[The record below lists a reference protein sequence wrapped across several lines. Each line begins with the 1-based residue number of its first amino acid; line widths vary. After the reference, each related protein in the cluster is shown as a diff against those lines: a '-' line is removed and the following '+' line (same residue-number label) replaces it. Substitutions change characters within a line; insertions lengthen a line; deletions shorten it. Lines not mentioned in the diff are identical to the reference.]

1 VQYLWIDSLC
11 IIQDDGDDWERE
23 SKLMEQVYSSAYVT
37 IAASC
42 ASGTDDGFLKT
53 RPKRECVI
61 MMDPGGTPYY
71 FCDAIDDFS
80 ADVEHGELNSRGWV
94 LQERALSRR
103 TIYFTEKQSYWECG
117 RGVRCE
123 TLTKMNNRLASFLGD
138 SNFPHSTK
146 SSVKG
151 VIIKLYQYLYKLYSG
166 LNLTYNMDRPIAIR
180 GLETRLM
187 RTLNTLGGYGIFEC
201 YLHRSLLWQRS
212 DKALSRIQKFRDEP
226 IPSWSWMAHDGKICY
241 MEIPFGEV
249 RWEDN
254 VTSPFQSGEETPS
267 FWMETRTPLKMEA
280 RAHDLVQPGLQL
292 FILDDPGRTLPQSL
306 KCIILGTSKDSRDE
320 HQVHYTL
327 IIAFVTSEDDTE
339 VYERVGVGFLKKW
352 HVALDRPSTKVL
364 IR

>member
-1 VQYLWIDSLC
+1 
-11 IIQDDGDDWERE
+11 
-23 SKLMEQVYSSAYVT
+23 
-37 IAASC
+37 
-42 ASGTDDGFLKT
+42 
-53 RPKRECVI
+53 
-61 MMDPGGTPYY
+61 
-71 FCDAIDDFS
+71 
-80 ADVEHGELNSRGWV
+80 
-94 LQERALSRR
+94 
-103 TIYFTEKQSYWECG
+103 
-117 RGVRCE
+117 
-123 TLTKMNNRLASFLGD
+123 
-138 SNFPHSTK
+138 
-146 SSVKG
+146 
-151 VIIKLYQYLYKLYSG
+151 
-166 LNLTYNMDRPIAIR
+166 
-180 GLETRLM
+180 
-187 RTLNTLGGYGIFEC
+187 
-201 YLHRSLLWQRS
+201 
-212 DKALSRIQKFRDEP
+212 
-226 IPSWSWMAHDGKICY
+226 MAHDGKICY